1 MGPFKTDCLRL
12 KLTLEELTV
21 HVNNAAETIRQNSDI
36 FYGPKGTRACI
47 DNGGRHFDYLEVCAL
62 DQV

>member
-1 MGPFKTDCLRL
+1 ML
-12 KLTLEELTV
+12 
-21 HVNNAAETIRQNSDI
+21 
-36 FYGPKGTRACI
+36 PKQFDKIPTYSMARRAQATRACI